1 MFPFSNSPD
10 LTDART
16 MPLSLDST
24 VLINPRTNSVPGQ
37 IQSPTSGV
45 QDAELTGQLAT
56 MAPRQLLSVEENVK
70 SEASDTQTVLNV
82 DNDHQVVTE
91 AEL

>member
-70 SEASDTQTVLNV
+70 SEASDT
-82 DNDHQVVTE
+82 
-91 AEL
+91 